1 MAVPVEQSRSEQKES
16 SNTTTS
22 TITAPA
28 GIVDGDVLII
38 CLATDG
44 DQSGAITWPAGFTPI
59 EEISNGTRCFA
70 GAAFKIASGESG
82 NYTVSW
88 PDNEKA
94 ILEMYRIDGAVGG
107 GEDIQD
113 PGETN
118 TGTAATATIT
128 PVAATDTDDSLV
140 IVVMGMDDDDITVDG
155 GGDADYV
162 TEPLDVDESDAAG
175 GSCSIGVQFRGEAVA
190 AVPPQCDLT
199 LTASEEFAAF
209 WFAVRSLSPTA
220 VARPP
225 FGGVSLTGP
234 MTV

>member
-1 MAVPVEQSRSEQKES
+1 MAVPVVQSRSEQKES

-44 DQSGAITWPAGFTPI
+44 DQAGAITWPAGFTPI
-59 EEISNGTRCFA
+59 EELSNAVACFA
-70 GAAFKIASGESG
+70 GAAFKIASGEAG
-82 NYTVSW
+82 NYVVSW

-128 PVAATDTDDSLV
+128 PVAATDADDSLV

-162 TEPLDVDESDAAG
+162 VLDVDESDAAG
-175 GSCSIGVQFRGEAVA
+175 GSCSIGVQSRDEAAA

-199 LTASEEFAAF
+199 LTASEQFAAF
-209 WFAVRSLSPTA
+209 WFAVRSISPTF
-220 VARPP
+220 VPRPP
-225 FGGVSLTGP
+225 VGGVALIGPLTI
-234 MTV
+234 